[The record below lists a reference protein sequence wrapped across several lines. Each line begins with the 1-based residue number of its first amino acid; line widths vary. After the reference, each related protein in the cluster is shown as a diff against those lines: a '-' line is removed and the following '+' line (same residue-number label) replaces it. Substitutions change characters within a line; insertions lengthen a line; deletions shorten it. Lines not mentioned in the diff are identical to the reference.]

1 MQLRAQ
7 AAPVAPRDGVGED
20 VGGPGEGELGLG
32 EGG

>member
-7 AAPVAPRDGVGED
+7 AAAVAPRDGVGED
-20 VGGPGEGELGLG
+20 VGGPAEGELGLG